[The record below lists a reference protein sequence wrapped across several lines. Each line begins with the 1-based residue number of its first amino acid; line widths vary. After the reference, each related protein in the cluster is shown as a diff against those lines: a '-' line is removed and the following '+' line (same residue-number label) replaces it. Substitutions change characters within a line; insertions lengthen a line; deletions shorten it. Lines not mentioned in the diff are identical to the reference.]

1 MKPIFD
7 STIHSI
13 LNERLQKLEEHFL
26 SDVVFYYA
34 PIANGLVKPFRDIIE
49 NLKVDVNSRDT
60 LSIIL
65 NTPGGSVEVVEQLV
79 NIIRQHYTEINF
91 IIPDS
96 AYSAGT
102 IFCMSGDNIFMD
114 YSSSLGP
121 IDPQVEVQG
130 PNGQTQ
136 WVPALGYLDK
146 VNELIEKSAKGILT
160 HAELVMLQKQ
170 DLAMLRRYEQAKE
183 LTIALLKNWL
193 VKYKFKNWDTHQ
205 TNPDKIGQPVTLGEK
220 TARAEEIALLLSENS
235 EWHSHGRSINIETLK
250 IKLKLKIE
258 DFSKDIERTRLI
270 RGYNDLITEYIR
282 KNNFEAFM
290 HSRNFI

>member
-13 LNERLQKLEEHFL
+13 LNERLQKLEEHFS
-26 SDVVFYYA
+26 SDVIFYYA
-34 PIANGLVKPFRDIIE
+34 PISNGLVKPFRDIIE
-49 NLKVDVNSRDT
+49 NLKADITKNDT
-60 LSIIL
+60 LTIIL

-79 NIIRQHYTEINF
+79 NIIRQHYNEINF
-91 IIPDS
+91 IVPDS

-102 IFCMSGDNIFMD
+102 IFCMSGDNIYMD
-114 YSSSLGP
+114 YSSCLGP
-121 IDPQVEVQG
+121 IDPQVEVQA

-146 VNELIEKSAKGILT
+146 VNELINKSAAGTLT

-205 TNPDKIGQPVTLGEK
+205 TNPIKIGQPVTIAEK
-220 TARAEEIALLLSENS
+220 TERAEEIAVLLSENC

-250 IKLKLKIE
+250 SKLKLKIE
-258 DFSKDIERTRLI
+258 DYSGQTERTRLI
-270 RGYNDLITEYIR
+270 RGYNDLITEFIR